1 MTQATLTLFLIFT
14 LVLTYWVGFA
24 EPEVVVQEVNVSQE
38 LERTDLASVRRSAVS
53 EPGLQ

>member
-1 MTQATLTLFLIFT
+1 MTQATLTLFLVFT
-14 LVLTYWVGFA
+14 LALTYWVGFA

>member
-1 MTQATLTLFLIFT
+1 MTQATLTFFLVFT

>member
-1 MTQATLTLFLIFT
+1 MTQATLTLFLVFT

-24 EPEVVVQEVNVSQE
+24 EPEVVVQEVIVSQE

>member
-1 MTQATLTLFLIFT
+1 MTQATLTLFLVFT

>member
-1 MTQATLTLFLIFT
+1 MTQATLTFFLVFT

-38 LERTDLASVRRSAVS
+38 LERTDLASVQRSAVS